1 VFREKTKAS
10 SDADSKRC
18 PACGGDQSRSSARF
32 CADCGK
38 LLAEDYQPLD
48 TLRASYRLQRQ
59 TLEIDR
65 GMEIK
70 TALFDVETS
79 AVTQTAW
86 ACVVYSMVPYLGILF
101 IPFAFAISWFGFIS
115 ARTNVAQNRRLAAL
129 CIGLSVAILLV
140 QIGLWWLLY
149 LIPKISQG
157 VPIAN

>member
-1 VFREKTKAS
+1 MRAS
-10 SDADSKRC
+10 SDAGNKRC
-18 PACGGDQSRSSARF
+18 PACGGDRSRGSARF

-59 TLEIDR
+59 TLEIGR
-65 GMEIK
+65 V
-70 TALFDVETS
+70 VETKTS
-79 AVTQTAW
+79 LFEPETNATSQTAW

-101 IPFAFAISWFGFIS
+101 IPIAFAVSGFGFFS
-115 ARTNVAQNRRLAAL
+115 VREGVTRDRRMAAV
-129 CIGLSVAILLV
+129 CFGLSVVILVV

-149 LIPKISQG
+149 LIPKLSEG